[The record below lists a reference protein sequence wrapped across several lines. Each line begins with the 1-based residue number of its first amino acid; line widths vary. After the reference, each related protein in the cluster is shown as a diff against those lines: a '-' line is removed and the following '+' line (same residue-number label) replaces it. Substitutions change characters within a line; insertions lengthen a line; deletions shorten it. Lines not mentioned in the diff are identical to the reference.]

1 MTLAVKCPIL
11 GFEET
16 KNMEFSTIDEVF

>member
-16 KNMEFSTIDEVF
+16 KNMEFSTI

>member
-16 KNMEFSTIDEVF
+16 KNMEFSTIDEV

>member
-16 KNMEFSTIDEVF
+16 KNMEFST

>member
-16 KNMEFSTIDEVF
+16 KNMEF

>member
-16 KNMEFSTIDEVF
+16 KNMEFS